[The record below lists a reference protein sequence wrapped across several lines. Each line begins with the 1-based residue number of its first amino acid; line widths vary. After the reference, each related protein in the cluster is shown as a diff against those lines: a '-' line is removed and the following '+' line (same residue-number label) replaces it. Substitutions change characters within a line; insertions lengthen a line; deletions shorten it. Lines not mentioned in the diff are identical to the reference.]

1 MKTQILPLAV
11 AALIATSCAPNKV
24 TTPSISGKWHI
35 AQAYGLATTNA
46 EEEPF
51 IAFEDS
57 GKVYG
62 NASINN
68 FFGSYNQDGTNISL
82 SNIGM
87 TMRLGQSPEIEQA
100 INKALD
106 KASKISVNGDSATI
120 FDAHGKTALVL
131 VRQEQPSL
139 IGDWLIVNAFGYQTS
154 EASDTAFVSFA
165 TDGVANGCTGANS
178 FTANYSSDANT
189 ISFAEI
195 GSTKMAAGPYRE
207 TEQAVF
213 RALESAKSYTI
224 EGQTAS
230 VADST
235 GTVILTLIRK

>member
-1 MKTQILPLAV
+1 MKTNILPLAV
-11 AALIATSCAPNKV
+11 AALIATSCAPSKV

-35 AQAYGLATTNA
+35 AQACGIATTNA
-46 EEEPF
+46 EEDPF

-68 FFGSYNQDGTNISL
+68 FFGSYNQDGANLSL

-106 KASKISVNGDSATI
+106 KASKVSVDGDSATI
-120 FDAHGKTALVL
+120 FDAHGKAVLVL

-139 IGDWLIVNAFGYQTS
+139 LGDWLIANAFGNQTS

-165 TDGVANGCTGANS
+165 TDGTASGCTGANS
-178 FTANYSSDANT
+178 FTANFSSDSNS
-189 ISFAEI
+189 ISFSEI

-207 TEQAVF
+207 TEQAVL
-213 RALESAKSYTI
+213 RALESAKSYTL
-224 EGQTAS
+224 EGSTAL

-235 GTVILTLIRK
+235 GSVILTLIRK

>member
-1 MKTQILPLAV
+1 MKTQVLPLAV

-68 FFGSYNQDGTNISL
+68 FFGSYNQDGANLSL

-106 KASKISVNGDSATI
+106 KASKVSVNGDSATI

-139 IGDWLIVNAFGYQTS
+139 IGDWLIANAFGYQTS

-165 TDGVANGCTGANS
+165 ADGVANGCTGANS
-178 FTANYSSDANT
+178 FTANYTSNATT
-189 ISFAEI
+189 ISFSAI

-224 EGQTAS
+224 EGNTAS

-235 GTVILTLIRK
+235 GAIILTLIRK

>member
-11 AALIATSCAPNKV
+11 AALIATSCAPNKA

-35 AQAYGLATTNA
+35 TQAYGLATTNA

-106 KASKISVNGDSATI
+106 KASKISVKGDSATI

-139 IGDWLIVNAFGYQTS
+139 IGDWLIANAFGYQTS

-178 FTANYSSDANT
+178 FTAQYSSDANA
-189 ISFAEI
+189 ISFSEI

-207 TEQAVF
+207 TEQAVL

-224 EGQTAS
+224 EGNTAS

-235 GTVILTLIRK
+235 GAVVLTLIRK